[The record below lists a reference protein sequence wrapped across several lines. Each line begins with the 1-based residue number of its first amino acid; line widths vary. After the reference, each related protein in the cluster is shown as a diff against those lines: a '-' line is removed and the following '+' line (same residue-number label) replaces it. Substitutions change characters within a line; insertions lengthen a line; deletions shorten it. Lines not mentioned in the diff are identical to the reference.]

1 MDDIRGAKGKGTNLM
16 QKKIEYPSL
25 VEQAYGILASRGIT
39 GVSKLAL
46 FNNMVNQGLLN
57 KNGQPTA
64 KALENGLIEAA
75 DYNDLNPIQQFKADY
90 PQFSAVPD
98 KFFQVDEQNNVL
110 IGFKGFAFY
119 TTELIDSRTAT
130 IKELVSAKQVL
141 AEFKEYGLTDQQLQ
155 LADKLIKL
163 IDRITI

>member
-1 MDDIRGAKGKGTNLM
+1 M
-16 QKKIEYPSL
+16 QKKIEYPAL
-25 VEQAYGILASRGIT
+25 VEQMHAYLISRGINN
-39 GVSKLAL
+39 VSKLTL
-46 FNNMVNQGLLN
+46 FNEMVKDGMIN

-110 IGFKGFAFY
+110 IGFKGFAWY
-119 TTELIDSRTAT
+119 ASRLINDENASIQELNA
-130 IKELVSAKQVL
+130 AKQILVL
-141 AEFKEYGLTDQQLQ
+141 YKQRGLTDQSEQQ
-155 LADKLIKL
+155 ANSLIES
-163 IDRITI
+163 IDRLSSAK

>member
-1 MDDIRGAKGKGTNLM
+1 M
-16 QKKIEYPSL
+16 QKKIEYPAL
-25 VEQAYGILASRGIT
+25 VEQMHAYLISRGINN
-39 GVSKLAL
+39 VSKLTL
-46 FNNMVNQGLLN
+46 FNEMVKDGMIN

>member
-1 MDDIRGAKGKGTNLM
+1 M

-39 GVSKLAL
+39 DVSKLAL

-75 DYNDLNPIQQFKADY
+75 DYND
-90 PQFSAVPD
+90 
-98 KFFQVDEQNNVL
+98 
-110 IGFKGFAFY
+110 
-119 TTELIDSRTAT
+119 
-130 IKELVSAKQVL
+130 
-141 AEFKEYGLTDQQLQ
+141 
-155 LADKLIKL
+155 
-163 IDRITI
+163 

>member
-1 MDDIRGAKGKGTNLM
+1 M
-16 QKKIEYPSL
+16 QKKIEYPVL
-25 VEQAYGILASRGIT
+25 VEQMHAYLISRGINN
-39 GVSKLAL
+39 VSKLTL
-46 FNNMVNQGLLN
+46 FNEMVKDGMIN

-110 IGFKGFAFY
+110 IGFKGFAWY
-119 TTELIDSRTAT
+119 ASRLINDENASTQELNAT
-130 IKELVSAKQVL
+130 RQILALYKQR
-141 AEFKEYGLTDQQLQ
+141 GLTDQSEQQ
-155 LADKLIKL
+155 ANSLIES
-163 IDRITI
+163 IDRLSSAK

>member
-1 MDDIRGAKGKGTNLM
+1 M
-16 QKKIEYPSL
+16 QKKIEYPAL
-25 VEQAYGILASRGIT
+25 VEQMHAYLISRGIT
-39 GVSKLAL
+39 NVSKLTL
-46 FNNMVNQGLLN
+46 FNEMVKDGMIN

-110 IGFKGFAFY
+110 IGFKGFAWY
-119 TTELIDSRTAT
+119 ASRLINDENASIQELNA
-130 IKELVSAKQVL
+130 AKQIL
-141 AEFKEYGLTDQQLQ
+141 ALYKQRGLTDQSEQQ
-155 LADKLIKL
+155 ANSLIES
-163 IDRITI
+163 IDRLSSAK

>member
-1 MDDIRGAKGKGTNLM
+1 M
-16 QKKIEYPSL
+16 QKKIEYPVL
-25 VEQAYGILASRGIT
+25 VEQMHAYLISRGINN
-39 GVSKLAL
+39 VSKLTL
-46 FNNMVNQGLLN
+46 FNEMVKDGMIN

-110 IGFKGFAFY
+110 IGFKGFAWY
-119 TTELIDSRTAT
+119 ASIQELNAT
-130 IKELVSAKQVL
+130 KQIL
-141 AEFKEYGLTDQQLQ
+141 ALYKQRGLTDQSEQQ
-155 LADKLIKL
+155 ANSLIES
-163 IDRITI
+163 IDRLSSAK

>member
-1 MDDIRGAKGKGTNLM
+1 M
-16 QKKIEYPSL
+16 QKKIEYPVL
-25 VEQAYGILASRGIT
+25 VEQMHAYLISRGINN
-39 GVSKLAL
+39 VSKLTL
-46 FNNMVNQGLLN
+46 FNEMVKDGMIN

-110 IGFKGFAFY
+110 VGFKGFAWY
-119 TTELIDSRTAT
+119 ASRLINDENASIQELNAT
-130 IKELVSAKQVL
+130 KQIL
-141 AEFKEYGLTDQQLQ
+141 ALYKQRGLTDQSEQQ
-155 LADKLIKL
+155 ANSQIES
-163 IDRITI
+163 IDRLSSAK